1 MHQVITILGSTG
13 SIGANSLDVISQHP
27 DHFKIFALTANV
39 QYEVLANQCL
49 KHEPSFAVMI
59 EPKAAQKLKSLLQSK
74 GSSTEVLCG
83 AEDLN
88 KVAQEP
94 TVDAV
99 IAGIV
104 GSVGL
109 RSTMAAVES
118 GKKVLLANKE
128 SLVMAGRLFKQAVA
142 RSGCVLL
149 PIDSEHNGIFQCL
162 QDNLEIGLTQNQ
174 IRLTLPASGGPFR
187 GWNRKQMA
195 GVTPREACAHP
206 NWKMGRKISVD
217 SATLMNKGLEVI
229 EASFL
234 FDIPAD
240 LIDVVIHPQSVVHAF
255 VHFADGSTLAHMGIP
270 DMRVPIAHAL
280 AWPKRMKSGVKALDL
295 SLMSDLQFSS
305 PDHEN
310 FPSLKIAYEAL
321 SCGGDATT
329 ILNAANETAVGAFLS
344 SRIKFTQISEIVRE
358 TLSNS
363 VFSNLE
369 TLEEVE
375 ESDSRARSISSKIIE
390 AIVK

>member
-1 MHQVITILGSTG
+1 MHQLITILGSTG
-13 SIGANSLDVISQHP
+13 SIGANSLDVVSQHP

-39 QYEVLANQCL
+39 QYEALANQCL
-49 KHEPSFAVMI
+49 KHEPSFAVMV
-59 EPKAAQKLKSLLQSK
+59 EPKSAQKLKSLLQSK
-74 GSSTEVLCG
+74 GSRTEVLCG

-174 IRLTLPASGGPFR
+174 IKLTLPASGGPFR

>member
-1 MHQVITILGSTG
+1 MHQLITILGSTG
-13 SIGANSLDVISQHP
+13 SIGANSLDVVSQHP

-39 QYEVLANQCL
+39 QYEALANQCL
-49 KHEPSFAVMI
+49 KHEPSFAVMV

-74 GSSTEVLCG
+74 GSRTEVLCG

-162 QDNLEIGLTQNQ
+162 HDNFEIGLKQNQ
-174 IRLTLPASGGPFR
+174 IKLTLPASGGPFR
-187 GWNRKQMA
+187 GWNRNQMA
-195 GVTPREACAHP
+195 DVTPSEACAHP

-240 LIDVVIHPQSVVHAF
+240 SIDVVIHPQSVIHAF

-280 AWPKRMKSGVKALDL
+280 AWPKRIKSGVKTLDL

-321 SCGGDATT
+321 SFGGDATT

-358 TLSNS
+358 TLTNS
-363 VFSNLE
+363 VFCNLE
-369 TLEEVE
+369 TIEEVE

-390 AIVK
+390 AIAK

>member
-94 TVDAV
+94 TVDTV

-174 IRLTLPASGGPFR
+174 IKLTLPASGGPFR

>member
-174 IRLTLPASGGPFR
+174 IKLTLPASGGPFR

>member
-1 MHQVITILGSTG
+1 
-13 SIGANSLDVISQHP
+13 
-27 DHFKIFALTANV
+27 
-39 QYEVLANQCL
+39 
-49 KHEPSFAVMI
+49 
-59 EPKAAQKLKSLLQSK
+59 
-74 GSSTEVLCG
+74 
-83 AEDLN
+83 
-88 KVAQEP
+88 
-94 TVDAV
+94 
-99 IAGIV
+99 
-104 GSVGL
+104 
-109 RSTMAAVES
+109 
-118 GKKVLLANKE
+118 
-128 SLVMAGRLFKQAVA
+128 
-142 RSGCVLL
+142 
-149 PIDSEHNGIFQCL
+149 
-162 QDNLEIGLTQNQ
+162 
-174 IRLTLPASGGPFR
+174 
-187 GWNRKQMA
+187 MA

-369 TLEEVE
+369 TIEEVE

-390 AIVK
+390 AIAK

>member
-1 MHQVITILGSTG
+1 MHQLITILGSTG

-59 EPKAAQKLKSLLQSK
+59 EPKAAQKLKSLLKSK
-74 GSSTEVLCG
+74 GSSTQVLCG

-128 SLVMAGRLFKQAVA
+128 SLVMAGGLFKQAIA

-162 QDNLEIGLTQNQ
+162 QDNLEIGLKQNQ
-174 IRLTLPASGGPFR
+174 IKLTLPASGGPFR
-187 GWNRKQMA
+187 GWDRKQMA
-195 GVTPREACAHP
+195 DVTPKEACAHP

-240 LIDVVIHPQSVVHAF
+240 LIDVVIHPQSVIHAF

-280 AWPKRMKSGVKALDL
+280 AWPKRIKSGVKALDL

-363 VFSNLE
+363 VFSKLE
-369 TLEEVE
+369 TLEVVE

>member
-1 MHQVITILGSTG
+1 MHQLITILGSTG
-13 SIGANSLDVISQHP
+13 SIGANSLDVVSQHP
-27 DHFKIFALTANV
+27 DHFKIFALTANL
-39 QYEVLANQCL
+39 QYEALANQCL

-174 IRLTLPASGGPFR
+174 IKLTLPASGGPFR

-375 ESDSRARSISSKIIE
+375 ESDFRARSISSKIIE

>member
-1 MHQVITILGSTG
+1 MHQLITILGSTG

-59 EPKAAQKLKSLLQSK
+59 EPKAAQKLKSLLKSK
-74 GSSTEVLCG
+74 GSSTQVLCG

-128 SLVMAGRLFKQAVA
+128 SLVMAGGLFKQAIA

-162 QDNLEIGLTQNQ
+162 QDNLEIGLKQNQ
-174 IRLTLPASGGPFR
+174 IKLTLPASGGPFR
-187 GWNRKQMA
+187 GWDRKQMA
-195 GVTPREACAHP
+195 DVTPKEACAHP

-240 LIDVVIHPQSVVHAF
+240 LIDVVIHPQSVIHAF

-280 AWPKRMKSGVKALDL
+280 AWPKRIKSGVKALDL

>member
-1 MHQVITILGSTG
+1 
-13 SIGANSLDVISQHP
+13 
-27 DHFKIFALTANV
+27 
-39 QYEVLANQCL
+39 
-49 KHEPSFAVMI
+49 
-59 EPKAAQKLKSLLQSK
+59 
-74 GSSTEVLCG
+74 
-83 AEDLN
+83 
-88 KVAQEP
+88 
-94 TVDAV
+94 
-99 IAGIV
+99 
-104 GSVGL
+104 
-109 RSTMAAVES
+109 MAAVES

-162 QDNLEIGLTQNQ
+162 HDNFEIGLKQNQ
-174 IRLTLPASGGPFR
+174 IKLTLPASGGPFR
-187 GWNRKQMA
+187 GWNRNQMA
-195 GVTPREACAHP
+195 DVTPSEACAHP

-240 LIDVVIHPQSVVHAF
+240 SIDVVIHPQSVIHAF

-321 SCGGDATT
+321 SFGGDATT

-344 SRIKFTQISEIVRE
+344 SRINFTQISEIVRE

>member
-1 MHQVITILGSTG
+1 MHQLITILGSTG
-13 SIGANSLDVISQHP
+13 SIGANSLDVVSQHP
-27 DHFKIFALTANV
+27 DHFKIFALTANL
-39 QYEVLANQCL
+39 QYEALANQCL
-49 KHEPSFAVMI
+49 KHEPSFAVMV

-174 IRLTLPASGGPFR
+174 IKLTLPASGGPFR

-375 ESDSRARSISSKIIE
+375 ESDFRARSISSKIIE